1 MKKLE
6 SKSTREDQLKEL
18 KAQFAA
24 IEQQVAEFET
34 LHNDLNSLREQLT
47 QVRQ

>member
-1 MKKLE
+1 MKKNQ
-6 SKSTREDQLKEL
+6 STRAAEIQALKD
-18 KAQFAA
+18 QFAA
-24 IEQQVAEFET
+24 IEKQIAEFQT